1 MERKSITNL
10 LLRPDFWHFNSVL
23 CMFHRPTSLYIADLT
38 YAVVN
43 MSEGDPGPTE
53 LQTRLVR
60 SFLDITIMKIL
71 TEEPIWGYKMMEVL
85 KERYGV
91 KVGPPVIYP
100 LLDSMEEN
108 GLIRAEEVLSG
119 KRKRK
124 VYSVLSKGSK
134 MLDDMDRI
142 LRDF

>member
-10 LLRPDFWHFNSVL
+10 LLRPDFWHPNSVL
-23 CMFHRPTSLYIADLT
+23 GMFHRPTSLYIADLT